1 MHRDHVAYTNR
12 ITRQRRLTPR
22 DKERLH
28 SEGFSAWLNEYV
40 CITHFY
46 NDIAL
51 HLLYLSI
58 LIICLI

>member
-1 MHRDHVAYTNR
+1 MHREHVAHINR
-12 ITRQRRLTPR
+12 ITRRRCPTTH

-51 HLLYLSI
+51 HL
-58 LIICLI
+58 